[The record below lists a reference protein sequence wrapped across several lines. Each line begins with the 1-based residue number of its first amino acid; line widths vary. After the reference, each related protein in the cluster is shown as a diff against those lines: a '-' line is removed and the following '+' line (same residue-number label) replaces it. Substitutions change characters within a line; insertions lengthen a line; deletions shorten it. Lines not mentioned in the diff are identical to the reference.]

1 MKKTI
6 ALFLSLFLIL
16 SGLNAGLAETAQ
28 TGNSNGY
35 TYTVLEDGSACI
47 TKCSLGGDLTIP
59 EQLDGH
65 PVTVIGEHAFD
76 RNQKLEKLTIPEG
89 VTAIE
94 SNAFYWCGNLKEVS
108 IPYSLDTMS
117 GNPFDVCS
125 SLTTFKV
132 PKDHPVF
139 EVKSGV
145 LFNKAE
151 KILICYPQT
160 KKGGS
165 YSVPNGTLHIG
176 DRAFS
181 SGNEFLKSVSFPK
194 SLLTIGDDA
203 FHSCF
208 NMKGALKLPAQ
219 LQSVGKSAFSLCD
232 HLSTL
237 SIPETLTEIGE
248 MAFMGCE
255 IKKIT
260 LAKNNPAFQ
269 LIDDVLFT
277 ADGKTLV
284 YYPCRRQGEVYD
296 VPEGTEKLMSGSFYW
311 VQYLKE
317 LNIPEGVKSIG
328 DYVVY
333 VCYTISRVNLPASIE
348 EIGESSLKGEP
359 EDFVVT
365 VPAGSYAEK
374 WCRNKTY
381 LHNGDWFY
389 HLNYQV
395 R

>member
-6 ALFLSLFLIL
+6 TLLLSLFLIL
-16 SGLNAGLAETAQ
+16 SGLNAGLADSGQA
-28 TGNSNGY
+28 GNSNGY

-47 TKCSLGGDLTIP
+47 TRCSLGGDLTIP
-59 EQLDGH
+59 DQLDGH
-65 PVTVIGEHAFD
+65 PVTMIGERSFD

-89 VTAIE
+89 VTAIG
-94 SNAFYWCGNLKEVS
+94 SQAFYWCGNLKEVS
-108 IPYSLDTMS
+108 IPYSLDTM
-117 GNPFDVCS
+117 GVNPFDMCS
-125 SLTTFKV
+125 SLTTFNI

-151 KILICYPQT
+151 KTLICYPQT
-160 KKGGS
+160 RKGSS

-176 DRAFS
+176 DSAFCT
-181 SGNEFLKSVSFPK
+181 GNEFLKSVSFPN
-194 SLLTIGDDA
+194 SLLTIGENA

-208 NMKGALKLPAQ
+208 YLKGALKLPAK
-219 LQSVGKSAFSLCD
+219 LQSVGKGAFALCD

-260 LAKNNPAFQ
+260 LAKNNPAYQ
-269 LIDDVLFT
+269 LIDGVLFT
-277 ADGKTLV
+277 VDGKTLV
-284 YYPCRRQGEVYD
+284 YYPCRRQGEVYA

-348 EIGESSLKGEP
+348 EIGESSLEGQP
-359 EDFVVT
+359 DDFVVT
-365 VPAGSYAEK
+365 VPAGSYAEQ
-374 WCRNKTY
+374 WCRDKTY
-381 LHNGDWFY
+381 LHNGDPFY
-389 HLNYQV
+389 HLNYSV
-395 R
+395 K

>member
-6 ALFLSLFLIL
+6 TFLLSFFLIL

-47 TKCSLGGDLTIP
+47 TRCLLGGDLTIP
-59 EQLDGH
+59 DQLDGH
-65 PVTVIGEHAFD
+65 PVTVIGEQSFD
-76 RNQKLEKLTIPEG
+76 RNQELEKLTIPEG
-89 VTAIE
+89 VTAIG
-94 SNAFYWCGNLKEVS
+94 SHAFYWCGNLTEVS
-108 IPYSLDTMS
+108 IPYSLVTM
-117 GNPFDVCS
+117 GVNPFDMCS
-125 SLTTFKV
+125 SLTTFSV

-145 LFNKAE
+145 LFNKTE

-160 KKGGS
+160 RKSGS

-176 DRAFS
+176 DSAFC
-181 SGNEFLKSVSFPK
+181 SGNEFLKSISFPG
-194 SLLTIGDDA
+194 SLLTIGEDA

-208 NMKGALKLPAQ
+208 YLKGALKLPAK
-219 LQSVGKSAFSLCD
+219 LQSVGKGAFALCD
-232 HLSTL
+232 HLSAL

-260 LAKNNPAFQ
+260 LAKNNPSYQ
-269 LIDDVLFT
+269 LIDGVLFT

-284 YYPCRRQGEVYD
+284 YYPCMRPGEVYD

-311 VQYLKE
+311 VQYLTE

-333 VCYTISRVNLPASIE
+333 VCYTISRVSLPASVE
-348 EIGESSLKGEP
+348 EIGESSLEGQP

-365 VPAGSYAEK
+365 VPAGSYAEQ

-381 LHNGDWFY
+381 LHNGNWSY
-389 HLNYQV
+389 RLNYQV